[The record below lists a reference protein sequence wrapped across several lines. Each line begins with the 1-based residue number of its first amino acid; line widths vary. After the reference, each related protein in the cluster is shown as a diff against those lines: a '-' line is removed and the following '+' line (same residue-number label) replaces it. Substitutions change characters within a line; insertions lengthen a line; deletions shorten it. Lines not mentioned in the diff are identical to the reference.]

1 MGYRYIALIND
12 VAGAVDSDDCL
23 PIDKLRDLA
32 LDRRGR
38 VRRATIFAPKETPTL
53 SLLGGTVLLGDLY
66 DRDGRPVV
74 SAACFQYLSTQ
85 RALRQHLLDHYWGEY
100 LLVQPLDEDSD
111 GVTFTRDP
119 SGGVACAH
127 SPKGGFVTS
136 DPSIASHLG
145 LYREQIDWEFVSHCL
160 IYPYMK
166 ISCTGFADI
175 RELLPGCILTIA
187 NRTTR
192 IDLAWSPWNFVA
204 PRDRQCDPTD
214 AAQRIRKVTT
224 SVVHA
229 MAETD
234 GSLLLELS
242 GGLDSSIVGV
252 SLASARARI
261 VACNAISPLPG
272 ADEHHYA
279 KQLADQLGIELLQR
293 PLGFEESGIEFSLP
307 RNSLRPA
314 VSSLA
319 RMAAQ
324 TMDDV
329 AELRHVNSVYS
340 GGGGDTIFC
349 YLKSAA
355 PAADALLSG
364 NLLAC
369 GQAIINLSKLHGCTV
384 AKATRLALRKLHLKS
399 KPACKPT
406 YALLARNHTTPSLEQ
421 HPWFNVPAGALPGDR
436 ERIFDL
442 AGNQL
447 FADAMLRTDHR
458 RVRMPLLSQ
467 PIMEACLR
475 VPSWL
480 WISGGWNRAVAR
492 SAFSDQL
499 PADILNRRSKGN
511 FMSYTF
517 AIYRR
522 NKDAIRQFLL
532 DGHLNSRGLLDPDK
546 LNLFLDR
553 PQTARDQ
560 SFMRVFDLCMVENW
574 VRNHA

>member
-12 VAGAVDSDDCL
+12 VAGAADDDECL
-23 PIDKLRDLA
+23 SIDKFRDLA
-32 LDRRGR
+32 LESRGR
-38 VRRATIFAPKETPTL
+38 VRRATIFTSKETPTL
-53 SLLGGTVLLGDLY
+53 SLPGGTVLLGDLY

-74 SAACFQYLSTQ
+74 NAACFPYLSTQ
-85 RALRQHLLDHYWGEY
+85 RALRQHLLDNYWGEY
-100 LLVQPLDEDSD
+100 LLIQPIDEDND
-111 GVTFTRDP
+111 GVSFMRDP

-127 SPKGGFVTS
+127 APKGGFVTS

-145 LYREQIDWEFVSHCL
+145 LYREKIDWEFVSHCL

-175 RELLPGCILTIA
+175 RELLPGCVLTAA
-187 NRTTR
+187 NKTTR
-192 IDLAWSPWNFVA
+192 VDLAWSPWSFVA
-204 PRDRQCDPTD
+204 PAERQCDPTA
-214 AAQRIRKVTT
+214 AAQTIRNVTT
-224 SVVHA
+224 SVVRA

-242 GGLDSSIVGV
+242 GGLDSSIIGV

-261 VACNAISPLPG
+261 AACNAISPLPG
-272 ADEHHYA
+272 ADERQYA
-279 KQLADQLGIELLQR
+279 KQLADQLGIELLER
-293 PLGFEESGIEFSLP
+293 LLGFEESGIEFPLP

-314 VSSLA
+314 VSLLA
-319 RMAAQ
+319 RMAAR

-340 GGGGDTIFC
+340 GGGGDAIFC
-349 YLKSAA
+349 YLHSAA
-355 PAADALLSG
+355 PAADAFLSR
-364 NLLAC
+364 NLSAC
-369 GQAIINLSKLHGCTV
+369 GQTIINLSKLHGCTV
-384 AKATRLALRKLHLKS
+384 AKAARLTLRKLRLGP
-399 KPACKPT
+399 KPACKPD
-406 YALLARNHTTPSLEQ
+406 YALLAQNHTAPSLEQ
-421 HPWFNVPAGALPGDR
+421 HPWFTVPAGALPGDR

-447 FADAMLRTDHR
+447 FADVMLRADHR

-467 PIMEACLR
+467 PVMEACLR

-480 WISGGWNRAVAR
+480 WISGGRDRAVAR

-511 FMSYTF
+511 FMSYTS

-522 NKDAIRQFLL
+522 NKEAIRQFLL
-532 DGHLNSRGLLDPDK
+532 DGQLHSRGLLDADK
-546 LNLFLDR
+546 LNLFLDS
-553 PQTARDQ
+553 PLTARDQ
-560 SFMRVFDLCMVENW
+560 SFMRVFDLCMIENW
-574 VRNHA
+574 IRNHA